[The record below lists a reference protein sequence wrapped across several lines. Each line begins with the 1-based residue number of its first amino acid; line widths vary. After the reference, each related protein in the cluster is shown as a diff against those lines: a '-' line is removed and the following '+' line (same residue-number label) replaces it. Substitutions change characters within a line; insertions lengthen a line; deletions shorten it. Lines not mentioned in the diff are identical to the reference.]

1 MFLFDRRNYPLIK
14 KTLSKQ
20 IIILVIS
27 IIFLIFNQNC
37 SSTYQRNQK
46 KADDTI
52 KNNQVKYLQLKY
64 EMTKAEVIKI
74 MNNDLSLSARKENP
88 KYSTLLRG
96 LDSSD
101 YFVRFYECA
110 DLGYR
115 GNINFDDK
123 RFLPIVFS
131 EDKLVGINWNDYKKI
146 IGETFENSES
156 QKTKSRATNTGRDKE
171 SESFSSGTGF
181 LVNVEGYCVTNYHVV
196 NDAKRIEV
204 YSPKF
209 DKKFMAKVFSK
220 DISNDLVILKID
232 DSTYTKNL
240 FNNIDFN
247 ILEQDEIKIGQE
259 VITLGFPLTDYLGST
274 ARLSNGLINSKFG
287 LQEDPRTYQI
297 SNPLQP
303 GNSGGP
309 LFNLKGEL
317 VGIVVS
323 SLNAAYFLYNT
334 GTVPQNVNFAIKS
347 DYLRTL
353 MKSSDIKITYNVT
366 KENNEL
372 KVENL
377 VEKIDKYIFMIV
389 CEN

>member
-101 YFVRFYECA
+101 YFVQFYECA

-123 RFLPIVFS
+123 RFLPLVFS

>member
-1 MFLFDRRNYPLIK
+1 LIK

-317 VGIVVS
+317 VGIVVP